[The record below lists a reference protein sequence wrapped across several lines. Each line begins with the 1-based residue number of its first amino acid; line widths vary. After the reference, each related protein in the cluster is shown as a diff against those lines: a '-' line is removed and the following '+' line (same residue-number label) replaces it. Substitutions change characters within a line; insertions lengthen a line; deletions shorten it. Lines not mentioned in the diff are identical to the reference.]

1 MAMMFAMK
9 KFASCYTSLLLL
21 PLLASSAWSASAV
34 ESSVERA
41 ARDHLN
47 RYAES
52 IGWAQPQLKLKLT
65 TGNLGGCAND
75 SNIETIDV
83 RQPSR
88 MRFSVIC
95 NGEKREVVV
104 RATIAADVVVL
115 AEDLKAGTPID
126 ASALKLERRDVTATP
141 GAVSNIDEVA
151 GKTSRRAMRAG
162 QLVDR
167 RWLNE
172 SVLVKRNG
180 KVTIVARN
188 AGVEVHV
195 AAEALQNGRRG
206 EVISV
211 KNSANGTVIRARVIG
226 PDAVEPLEI
235 PSGTT
240 R

>member
-1 MAMMFAMK
+1 MK
-9 KFASCYTSLLLL
+9 KSASCYTLLW
-21 PLLASSAWSASAV
+21 LLALLTSSAWSASVV

-65 TGNLGGCAND
+65 TGNLGGCADD
-75 SNIETIDV
+75 SPIETIDV

-88 MRFSVIC
+88 MRFAVIC
-95 NGEKREVVV
+95 NGEKRETVV

-115 AEDLKAGTPID
+115 VQDLKAGTPID
-126 ASALKLERRDVTATP
+126 ASSLKLERRDVTATP
-141 GAVSNIDEVA
+141 GALANIDDVA
-151 GKTSRRAMRAG
+151 GKTSRRALRAG

-172 SVLVKRNG
+172 SVLVKRNA
-180 KVTIVARN
+180 KVTIIARN

-195 AAEALQNGRRG
+195 AAEALQAGKRG
-206 EVISV
+206 ELISV

-235 PSGTT
+235 PSTT

>member
-1 MAMMFAMK
+1 MAMVCSMK
-9 KFASCYTSLLLL
+9 PFEKSCYSLLLL
-21 PLLASSAWSASAV
+21 LLPASSAWSASAL
-34 ESSVERA
+34 ESAVERI
-41 ARDHLN
+41 AREHVN

-52 IGWAQPQLKLKLT
+52 IGWAQPQLKLKFT
-65 TGNLGGCAND
+65 TGNLGGCADD
-75 SNIETIDV
+75 SQIQTIDV

-88 MRFSVIC
+88 MRFAVIC
-95 NGEKREVVV
+95 NGDKRDVVV
-104 RATIAADVVVL
+104 RATIAADVVVSVH
-115 AEDLKAGTPID
+115 DLKAGTPID
-126 ASALKLERRDVTATP
+126 ASSLKLERRDVTATP
-141 GAVSNIDEVA
+141 GAAANIDDVA
-151 GKTSRRAMRAG
+151 GKTSRRALRAG

-172 SVLVKRNG
+172 SVLVKRNS

-195 AAEALQNGRRG
+195 AAEALQAGKRG

-211 KNSANGTVIRARVIG
+211 KNSANGTVIRARVIA

-235 PSGTT
+235 PSTT

>member
-1 MAMMFAMK
+1 MK
-9 KFASCYTSLLLL
+9 KSASCYTLPWLLA
-21 PLLASSAWSASAV
+21 LLASSAWSASVV

-65 TGNLGGCAND
+65 TGNLGGCPDDAP
-75 SNIETIDV
+75 IETIDV

-88 MRFSVIC
+88 MRFAAIC

-104 RATIAADVVVL
+104 RANIAIDAVVL
-115 AEDLKAGTPID
+115 VQDLKAGTAID
-126 ASALKLERRDVTATP
+126 ASSLQLERRDVTATP
-141 GAVSNIDEVA
+141 GAVTNIDDVA

-172 SVLVKRNG
+172 SLLVKRNA

-195 AAEALQNGRRG
+195 AAEALQAGKRG
-206 EVISV
+206 DVISV

-226 PDAVEPLEI
+226 PDTVEPLEI

>member
-1 MAMMFAMK
+1 MK
-9 KFASCYTSLLLL
+9 PFETSCYSLLLL
-21 PLLASSAWSASAV
+21 LLPASGAWSASSVESAV
-34 ESSVERA
+34 ERV
-41 ARDHLN
+41 AREHVN

-52 IGWAQPQLKLKLT
+52 IGWAEPQLKLKLT
-65 TGNLGGCAND
+65 TGNLGGCPDDA
-75 SNIETIDV
+75 NIETIDV
-83 RQPSR
+83 RHPSR
-88 MRFSVIC
+88 MRFAAIC

-104 RATIAADVVVL
+104 RATIAANVVVS

-126 ASALKLERRDVTATP
+126 ASSLKLERRDVTATP
-141 GAVSNIDEVA
+141 GAVTNIDEVA

-180 KVTIVARN
+180 KVTIIARN

-211 KNSANGTVIRARVIG
+211 KNSANGTVLRARVIG

>member
-1 MAMMFAMK
+1 MCTTK
-9 KFASCYTSLLLL
+9 PCYSLLLL
-21 PLLASSAWSASAV
+21 LLPASSAWSASAL
-34 ESSVERA
+34 ESAVERV
-41 ARDHLN
+41 AREHVN

-52 IGWAQPQLKLKLT
+52 IGWTQPQLKLKLT
-65 TGNLGGCAND
+65 TGNLGGCPDDA
-75 SNIETIDV
+75 NIETIDA

-88 MRFSVIC
+88 MRFAAIC
-95 NGEKREVVV
+95 NGEKREIVV
-104 RATIAADVVVL
+104 RATIAADVVVV
-115 AEDLKAGTPID
+115 AHDMKAGTPID
-126 ASALKLERRDVTATP
+126 ASSLKLERRDVTTTP
-141 GAVSNIDEVA
+141 GAATNLDDVA
-151 GKTSRRAMRAG
+151 GKTSRRALRAG

-172 SVLVKRNG
+172 SVLVKRNA
-180 KVTIVARN
+180 KVTIIARN

-195 AAEALQNGRRG
+195 AAEALQAGRRG

-211 KNSANGTVIRARVIG
+211 KNSANGTVLRARVIG

>member
-1 MAMMFAMK
+1 MK
-9 KFASCYTSLLLL
+9 PCHSLLLL
-21 PLLASSAWSASAV
+21 LLPASGAWSASAL
-34 ESSVERA
+34 ESSVERV
-41 ARDHLN
+41 AREHIN

-65 TGNLGGCAND
+65 TGNLGGCPAD
-75 SNIETIDV
+75 ARIETIDV

-88 MRFSVIC
+88 MRFAALC

-115 AEDLKAGTPID
+115 VHDQKAGVPID
-126 ASALKLERRDVTATP
+126 ESALKLERRDVTATP
-141 GAVSNIDEVA
+141 GAVANIDDVA
-151 GKTSRRAMRAG
+151 GKTSRRALRAG

-172 SVLVKRNG
+172 SVLVKRNA

-195 AAEALQNGRRG
+195 AAEAMQPGRRG
-206 EVISV
+206 EIISV